1 MARDLPTDLKLL
13 SEIYKTNLRAF
24 SDYSE
29 NNQTRSAKIWMPI
42 ELEALAKQ
50 FQTDPDMIFGRLYY
64 HLNAKFR
71 MTLGENEHVDFFQ
84 PRIGRD
90 RHCVN
95 FPYLAS
101 VLADLREEHRR
112 FMIATGIAIL
122 SLVISVVSIAIAIF
136 I

>member
-1 MARDLPTDLKLL
+1 MSTDLPTDLKLL
-13 SEIYKTNLRAF
+13 NEIYRTNLRAF

-29 NNQTRSAKIWMPI
+29 DNKTRSAKIWMPI
-42 ELEALAKQ
+42 ELDALAKQ
-50 FQTDPDMIFGRLYY
+50 FNTDPDMIFGRLYY

-84 PRIGRD
+84 PRIGKD
-90 RHCVN
+90 RYCVN

-112 FMIATGIAIL
+112 FLIATGIAVL
-122 SLVISVVSIAIAIF
+122 SLVISIASIGIAIF
-136 I
+136 V